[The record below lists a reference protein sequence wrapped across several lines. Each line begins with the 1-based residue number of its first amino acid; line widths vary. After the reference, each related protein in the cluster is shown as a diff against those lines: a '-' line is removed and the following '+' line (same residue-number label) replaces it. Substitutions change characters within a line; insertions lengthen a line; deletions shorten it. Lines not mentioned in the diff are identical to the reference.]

1 MQPLKYLLSGGL
13 SGGQVTQSCVPERL
27 GCSLQPLG
35 DPVQVA
41 GHVTSDSFYTLPPLE
56 LRGLDYPW
64 SHRTGCERA
73 PDVSAPR
80 TPLLGNNNR
89 PRLLPVSV

>member
-41 GHVTSDSFYTLPPLE
+41 GHVTSVTPSTPSL
-56 LRGLDYPW
+56 PW
-64 SHRTGCERA
+64 S
-73 PDVSAPR
+73 
-80 TPLLGNNNR
+80 
-89 PRLLPVSV
+89 